1 MRQGCILSP
10 IQFLMYIYDLTLAI
24 KALEKG
30 VCLNNEQVSVLL
42 YANEIVLSSETEDE
56 LQENGKCC

>member
-1 MRQGCILSP
+1 
-10 IQFLMYIYDLTLAI
+10 MYIYDLTLAI